1 MVCLWWYFWKI
12 LAFKFIL
19 SKEDLLLPKEVGI
32 IQSIGGLNRI
42 RKGQRKS
49 EFSPLELRNPSTLAL
64 WAFGPQDLCQFP
76 HHHHMPQF
84 SGLWPNTGIYTICSP
99 WFSTFRLR
107 LNFATSAPGSLAC
120 SWQIMVFF
128 IFHNHNWANL
138 APFTYLYLHTLLYF
152 SQEHWLIQTLVPTWT
167 FTDQGQPGYGHHWMP
182 NLPAERPTL
191 SSHYGT
197 FPQIISHLPGNRLV
211 IELLPS
217 WKGQIAAIIATLDAD
232 LHFLHAM
239 LLPKLLSVN
248 LQNCL
253 FPIMVFYTIFLRIKE
268 FTSRHRKGGN
278 APLLKEFT
286 TLGWIPPPSSRWL
299 DRIVECLLKTQL
311 QCQLGG
317 NNLQGWVE
325 PLQKAVYSLNQIQHM
340 VLFL

>member
-1 MVCLWWYFWKI
+1 
-12 LAFKFIL
+12 
-19 SKEDLLLPKEVGI
+19 
-32 IQSIGGLNRI
+32 
-42 RKGQRKS
+42 
-49 EFSPLELRNPSTLAL
+49 
-64 WAFGPQDLCQFP
+64 
-76 HHHHMPQF
+76 
-84 SGLWPNTGIYTICSP
+84 
-99 WFSTFRLR
+99 
-107 LNFATSAPGSLAC
+107 
-120 SWQIMVFF
+120 
-128 IFHNHNWANL
+128 
-138 APFTYLYLHTLLYF
+138 
-152 SQEHWLIQTLVPTWT
+152 
-167 FTDQGQPGYGHHWMP
+167 MP

-191 SSHYGT
+191 SSQYGT

-211 IELLPS
+211 IKLLPS

-239 LLPKLLSVN
+239 LLPKLPSVN

-253 FPIMVFYTIFLRIKE
+253 VPIIVFYTIFLRIKE

-278 APLLKEFT
+278 APMLKEFT

-299 DRIVECLLKTQL
+299 DRTVECLLKTQL

>member
-211 IELLPS
+211 TELLPS
-217 WKGQIAAIIATLDAD
+217 WKGQIAAIDSHSGCRLAFPACNASAKTTICELTELPFPHHGI
-232 LHFLHAM
+232 LHNISSDQGIH
-239 LLPKLLSVN
+239 
-248 LQNCL
+248 
-253 FPIMVFYTIFLRIKE
+253 
-268 FTSRHRKGGN
+268 FTAQEGWQCTPAQGIHHFRMDT
-278 APLLKEFT
+278 T
-286 TLGWIPPPSSRWL
+286 TL
-299 DRIVECLLKTQL
+299 K
-311 QCQLGG
+311 
-317 NNLQGWVE
+317 
-325 PLQKAVYSLNQIQHM
+325 PLAW
-340 VLFL
+340 